1 MIIAHFYFGVSGAYF
16 RRKFKDDIAEISFSV
31 VTLMSNILNNPSIS
45 EIPRSTMLKDN
56 FECIGIAFHIVRAD
70 KKVLKKVLRLK

>member
-1 MIIAHFYFGVSGAYF
+1 
-16 RRKFKDDIAEISFSV
+16 
-31 VTLMSNILNNPSIS
+31 MSNILNNPSIS
-45 EIPRSTMLKDN
+45 EIPRSTVLEDN